1 LILSPIWQSDTMAT
15 GPSNTEL
22 RDQLESAF
30 QALKALAEIIRH
42 AGEVPSG
49 ELYARLM
56 GKVTLEDYTRLVE
69 TLKRTGLVTETPGHL
84 LRWVGPEDL
93 GKNPEN
99 KNLNRKEQHHG

>member
-1 LILSPIWQSDTMAT
+1 MNPTDNKSET
-15 GPSNTEL
+15 
-22 RDQLESAF
+22 RHQLEAAI

-56 GKVTLEDYTRLVE
+56 GKLTLEDYTRLIR

-84 LRWVGPEDL
+84 LRWVGPKDL
-93 GKNPEN
+93 GTTPG
-99 KNLNRKEQHHG
+99 NRNHN

>member
-1 LILSPIWQSDTMAT
+1 MAT

-56 GKVTLEDYTRLVE
+56 GKVTLDDYTRLVG

-84 LRWVGPEDL
+84 LRWVEPQNL
-93 GKNPEN
+93 GNNPKKN
-99 KNLNRKEQHHG
+99 NLNRKEQHHG